1 MKETE
6 LEVLNHQLQG
16 IMDCS
21 DMMNLFCLLKLSH
34 PYGQQRRRMNG
45 LMAAFR
51 QVNQLYINKYQEI
64 PKVSTTFQRAFV
76 TATPDNKELVAIVIN
91 SWINWE
97 TKGINLYTQLLEQTT
112 KAPERRLW
120 IRLLSMSKICL
131 QTAKACKQKYTPQ
144 TYQAETPVTT
154 TTTTTTTNLQQRMQE
169 RLAATQS

>member
-6 LEVLNHQLQG
+6 LEALDHQLQG

-21 DMMNLFCLLKLSH
+21 DMMNLFCLLKLSR

-64 PKVSTTFQRAFV
+64 PKVSTTFQRAF
-76 TATPDNKELVAIVIN
+76 TIATPDSKELVATVIT

-97 TKGINLYTQLLEQTT
+97 TKGIDLYTQLLEQATDGR
-112 KAPERRLW
+112 ERRLW
-120 IRLLSMSKICL
+120 IKLLSVSKMCL
-131 QTAKACKQKYTPQ
+131 QTAKACKQKYVPQ

-154 TTTTTTTNLQQRMQE
+154 TTNNIRQRMQE